1 MKFDLFVDRLVMVWQ
16 RDSVSVEANS
26 IEEAVDDLKIQIAE
40 GAVDCGY
47 DDSVECDETNFVM
60 ETIQPVTD
68 NNGNEVVEILDNENT
83 LWKSKGDSVLEHS
96 DKLFRHN
103 KTGNYYYVICEGMHT
118 ETQEDF
124 VVYVAL
130 YDDNKIYVR
139 PKSMFYED
147 VVINGKKMKRF
158 EPAPDDQEG
167 IKRLAE
173 YYKKLEY

>member
-1 MKFDLFVDRLVMVWQ
+1 MKFNLFVDRPVKVWQ
-16 RDSVSVEANS
+16 RDSISIKADS
-26 IEEAVDDLKIQIAE
+26 IEEAVEDLKIQIAE

-47 DDSVECDETNFVM
+47 DDSVECDETDFVM

-83 LWKSKGDSVLEHS
+83 LWKSNGSTVLEPS
-96 DKLFRHN
+96 GKLFKHN

-118 ETQEDF
+118 EAQEDF

-130 YDDNKIYVR
+130 YGDNKIYVR

-147 VVINGKKMKRF
+147 VVINGKEMKRF
-158 EPAPDDQEG
+158 GPVSDDQEG
-167 IKRLAE
+167 IKRLAG
-173 YYKKLEY
+173 YYEKLEN